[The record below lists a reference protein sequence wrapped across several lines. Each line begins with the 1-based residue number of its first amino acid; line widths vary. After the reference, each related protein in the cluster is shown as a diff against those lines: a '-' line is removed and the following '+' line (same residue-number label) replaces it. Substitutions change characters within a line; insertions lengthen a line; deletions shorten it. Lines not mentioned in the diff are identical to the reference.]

1 MWFSFSFN
9 IYIYIYIVKKLN
21 VLLKVNVFLLG
32 ELNIK
37 TKNSLNVKLTVSQL
51 GDVFEDNSIGIW
63 WTIDQSHDIVEQK
76 NDIKATGFFKFEA
89 GILWLKSVNDIS

>member
-9 IYIYIYIVKKLN
+9 IYIVKKLN

-51 GDVFEDNSIGIW
+51 GDVFEDNSIGI
-63 WTIDQSHDIVEQK
+63 
-76 NDIKATGFFKFEA
+76 
-89 GILWLKSVNDIS
+89 